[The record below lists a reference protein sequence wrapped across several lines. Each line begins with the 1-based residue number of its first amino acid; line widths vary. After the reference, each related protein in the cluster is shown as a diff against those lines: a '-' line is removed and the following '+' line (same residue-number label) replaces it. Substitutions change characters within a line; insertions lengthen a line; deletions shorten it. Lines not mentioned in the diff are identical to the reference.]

1 MSSPEP
7 IRPSAAERLAAR
19 PEQPTADEQLAIEA
33 RTRRSTAL
41 VALRGELD
49 LLTVS
54 KVAEVLDGLALRPD
68 GVRHLVL
75 DLRGLTFMD
84 IPGLRELIKQ
94 NEYARANRH
103 NLAIVR
109 GTPTINRLLELTGVE
124 DLLVLVD
131 DPDDLVPP
139 PGSAT

>member
-1 MSSPEP
+1 M
-7 IRPSAAERLAAR
+7 PSASGPPSSTRPRTGGRVAR
-19 PEQPTADEQLAIEA
+19 
-33 RTRRSTAL
+33 AL

-54 KVAEVLDGLALRPD
+54 KVAEVLNGLELRAD
-68 GVRHLVL
+68 GVRHVVL

-94 NEYARANRH
+94 NEYARTNHH
-103 NLAIVR
+103 NLAVVR
-109 GTPTINRLLELTGVE
+109 GTDPINRLLTLTGVE

-131 DPDDLVPP
+131 DPDDLVAPP
-139 PGSAT
+139 MTDGA

>member
-1 MSSPEP
+1 VSSPEP
-7 IRPSAAERLAAR
+7 IRRSAAERLAAR
-19 PEQPTADEQLAIEA
+19 PQHTTANDQLAIEA
-33 RTRRSTAL
+33 SMRRRTAL

-54 KVAEVLDGLALRPD
+54 KVAEVLDGLELRPD

-84 IPGLRELIKQ
+84 VPGLRELIKQ

-109 GTPTINRLLELTGVE
+109 GTRAIDRLLQLTGVE

-139 PGSAT
+139 PGPGA